1 MENMKKQLS
10 DWSKKSKKAMIDQD
24 MDTNDLADRMKW
36 SRQYTSSIINGRSY
50 QKESV
55 NRISIFF
62 GVDIPSENSTLARA
76 LNENQ
81 KDR

>member
-1 MENMKKQLS
+1 MKKQLS
-10 DWSKKSKKAMIDQD
+10 DWSKKIKKAMIDQD

-36 SRQYTSSIINGRSY
+36 SRQYTSSIIHGRSY

-55 NRISIFF
+55 TRICIFF

-76 LNENQ
+76 LNEN
-81 KDR
+81 

>member
-10 DWSKKSKKAMIDQD
+10 DWSKKIKKAMIDQD

-76 LNENQ
+76 LNEN
-81 KDR
+81 